1 VQGSRRRVLT
11 YWLLEEFGG
20 DRLGRIFRAEDTRGG
35 GFVIVR
41 VLRVVDVVP
50 LESAAVAREALRRRV
65 RAAAAVVHPA
75 FPPILDYGQDGE
87 EDIVVYREVPG
98 QTIRDRLLLAA
109 ETPARDALRHAIEVT
124 GGVAAAHARGVLHRR
139 LNADNILIG
148 RDGCARVLD
157 LGIPRPH
164 EVAFDLAGAAD
175 SHDSEVAI
183 RQDIHALARVVQI
196 LLTGVDEPGDVR
208 NPAARRG
215 VAGRAM
221 RAIAKVMRSPAAN
234 AAMLHAALTHVA
246 RQTPS
251 HVAEVVKGVPPTM
264 PPASSETGR
273 STATAP
279 AVAAGG
285 RSEPA
290 TVTAAR
296 APAPP
301 PRPRLVLPPDSEH
314 VDDDDVRADVL
325 PPRAGLLVP
334 PDRRGRWRKVR
345 LGGPAG
351 GRLLRLAPQVAGSA
365 LVGAVLVLGF
375 MALPI
380 RNGSGGGTGAEPVD
394 APPAADMTRPGDIV
408 AEIEAMPAGTR
419 IIRVSDGV
427 ELGRDRV
434 QLGVA
439 PGDSVVLLFLRTGF
453 PPVRRVFRGEPLRVD
468 LEAPPRAGA

>member
-1 VQGSRRRVLT
+1 
-11 YWLLEEFGG
+11 
-20 DRLGRIFRAEDTRGG
+20 
-35 GFVIVR
+35 
-41 VLRVVDVVP
+41 
-50 LESAAVAREALRRRV
+50 
-65 RAAAAVVHPA
+65 
-75 FPPILDYGQDGE
+75 
-87 EDIVVYREVPG
+87 
-98 QTIRDRLLLAA
+98 LLLAA